1 MYTPDALAS
10 GTPYVF
16 VDYDRQVPVLALAL
30 VYLVLVV
37 AVAGRRGL
45 RAVLGLLL
53 ATGVLVGFVLPALL
67 ALAPPMWVTLVG
79 ASAMMLLAV
88 YTAHGISVRTTTALL
103 GTLVGVVITVL
114 LALWG
119 VGAANLTGG
128 VGEDALTLSSLVKGL
143 DLRALLTCGMVIAGL
158 GVLNDVTITQASA
171 VWELH
176 AANPGLGRR
185 RLLAGGMRIGRDHIA
200 STVYTLAFAYAGTAL
215 PLILSASLIDRP
227 VADTLLSGEIADELV
242 RTLVSSIGLVL
253 AVPATTAIAVLLVSA
268 ASRAGASPSSASR

>member
-1 MYTPDALAS
+1 MTIPAPHEHAHSGPLDLPQREARRVRRVLTAIVVPLVLATLIGMAVLWPGRSSLIGSQPFAAEGTSLATAEVTSRDVSACADAASSLAAGTADASLLKDAVCARITSGQGEGLVLPVHVPSESLPAADVGDRLRVMYTPDALAS

-103 GTLVGVVITVL
+103 GTLVGVVITV
-114 LALWG
+114 
-119 VGAANLTGG
+119 
-128 VGEDALTLSSLVKGL
+128 
-143 DLRALLTCGMVIAGL
+143 
-158 GVLNDVTITQASA
+158 
-171 VWELH
+171 
-176 AANPGLGRR
+176 
-185 RLLAGGMRIGRDHIA
+185 
-200 STVYTLAFAYAGTAL
+200 
-215 PLILSASLIDRP
+215 
-227 VADTLLSGEIADELV
+227 
-242 RTLVSSIGLVL
+242 
-253 AVPATTAIAVLLVSA
+253 
-268 ASRAGASPSSASR
+268 